1 MNQQIKKKLL
11 KVNQKKINKCKKDK
25 KNIKSKLKKIIIK
38 SKLKKAIDAKAK
50 RLKNNYQN

>member
-11 KVNQKKINKCKKDK
+11 KVNQKKINKYKKDK